1 MKRIIALVCCFVLIL
16 SLLGSPVVFADET
29 GREQKVGSDKPSLPI
44 KLTADNFDENLL
56 RYIASVTEGSY
67 MLSPLSFR
75 YALGL
80 LLAGA
85 SGETKTEL
93 MTALGLATEEEWE
106 ESCLAFNDFAA
117 KYAGSAERELEQVRK
132 WKKEGV
138 VDADQPE
145 PSRALRLA
153 NSVWKRED
161 IPADF
166 TAEYR
171 EKIEQCYT
179 AEYFNFT
186 RENAVEKINSWAD
199 EKTEG
204 LIPELLPADYD
215 SSALAVVLMNA
226 LYYKNSWEEPFP
238 EEFTEDGDFTLEDG
252 SIISK
257 SFMKQEERFAYYEDE
272 DTQLVVLPMKDGVH
286 MAYVLG
292 STENLEEKLAKAE
305 QTLVRVTVP
314 KIDLETSFDHQEL
327 VDFLKA
333 CGAGLAFDRNQ
344 ADFSAMLDHQVWVD
358 DIIQKTRLKTDEDGV
373 EAAAVTAVIMV
384 ETALMIDPDQPKLF
398 TADRPFSFYIYTGV
412 NKVNHMIFAGEI
424 VD

>member
-1 MKRIIALVCCFVLIL
+1 MKRIIALVCCFVFIL
-16 SLLGSPVVFADET
+16 PLVGSPVIFADEA
-29 GREQKVGSDKPSLPI
+29 GREQKVGSEEPGLPI
-44 KLTADNFDENLL
+44 KLTADTFDENLL
-56 RYIASVTEGSY
+56 RYMASVTEGSY

-93 MTALGLATEEEWE
+93 MTALGVTTEEEWE

-117 KYAGSAERELEQVRK
+117 KYADSAKRELDQVRK

-138 VDADQPE
+138 VDADQAE
-145 PSRALRLA
+145 PSRALQLA
-153 NSVWKRED
+153 NSLWKRED
-161 IPADF
+161 ITADF

-171 EKIEQCYT
+171 EKIEQCYA
-179 AEYFNFT
+179 AEYYNFT
-186 RENAVEKINSWAD
+186 RETAVEKINTWAD

-215 SSALAVVLMNA
+215 SSNLALVLMNA
-226 LYYKNSWEEPFP
+226 LYYKNSWKNPFP

-252 SIISK
+252 SLVNK

-272 DTQLVVLPMKDGVH
+272 DTQLVILPMKDGVH

-292 STENLEEKLAKAE
+292 STENLEEKVAKAE
-305 QTLVRVTVP
+305 KTLVRVTLP
-314 KIDLETSFDHQEL
+314 KIDLETSFDQQEL
-327 VDFLKA
+327 VNFLKA
-333 CGAGLAFDRNQ
+333 CGASLVFDQDQ
-344 ADFSAMLDHQVWVD
+344 ADFSCMLDHQVWVD

-373 EAAAVTAVIMV
+373 EAAAVTAVMMV
-384 ETALMIDPDQPKLF
+384 ETALIIEPDQPKLF
-398 TADRPFSFYIYTGV
+398 TADRPFSFYIYTGG
-412 NKVNHMIFAGEI
+412 NKVKHMIFAGEI